1 MQELSKTIP
10 GGIEVGVVFD
20 QADFINQSMGTIKRS
35 MLEGA
40 LLAMLVIYVFLR
52 SVPSTL
58 VIATSIPLS
67 VVATFLL
74 MYFSKMTMN
83 MVTMGGVALAI
94 GRIVDDS
101 IVVLESIFRHR
112 QAGKPAVQAAVEGA
126 SEVGNAVMAATFT
139 TVAVFSRWC
148 SWKASPPFCL
158 NRWR

>member
-112 QAGKPAVQAAVEGA
+112 QAGKPAVQAAVEGRPK
-126 SEVGNAVMAATFT
+126 SATPLWPRLSLRWPC
-139 TVAVFSRWC
+139 FSRWC